1 MQKKFCE
8 LILSDPNK
16 CITFRSL
23 LSLKIKKENM
33 PEKSKVH
40 SQSRAVEAR
49 VIWWQQHR
57 GEFKRY
63 PRHCQGG
70 SSGHKARQ
78 QV

>member
-63 PRHCQGG
+63 PGHCQGG

-78 QV
+78 RV